1 MDFGKILLRDI
12 TSSQWRKTLD
22 EGDETGAVLTELS
35 KAFDCIDH
43 NSFMGKP
50 NLMHRDLK
58 KGRASLFILTSLSV
72 NKEPKLTLIFRERSI
87 LRPLLFNIY
96 ICDMFSKT
104 PENIDFAEYANDNTL
119 YTYSSKIEHVL
130 TDLQGASEKLLHWF
144 STNH

>member
-43 NSFMGKP
+43 NLFMGKP

-58 KGRASLFILTSLSV
+58 KGRQV
-72 NKEPKLTLIFRERSI
+72 
-87 LRPLLFNIY
+87 
-96 ICDMFSKT
+96 
-104 PENIDFAEYANDNTL
+104 
-119 YTYSSKIEHVL
+119 YSFLPH
-130 TDLQGASEKLLHWF
+130 
-144 STNH
+144 